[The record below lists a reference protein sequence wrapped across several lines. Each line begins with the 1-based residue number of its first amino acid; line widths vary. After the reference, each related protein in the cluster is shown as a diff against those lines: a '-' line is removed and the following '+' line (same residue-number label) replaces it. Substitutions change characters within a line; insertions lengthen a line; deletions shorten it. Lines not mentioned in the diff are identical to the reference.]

1 MIGALKEQIE
11 GTTWGIK
18 NIVPDLDDK
27 DPKHFSSEWQ
37 LSFDQCSNSDNP
49 LKGSLVLTIRNL
61 AWGIRARSFYFHRPY
76 LLRNRDWCVKRKEK
90 QRTHWLNNWAS
101 PKPSTGK
108 SKERRETGK
117 LAGRT
122 LEGFWITSVKNN
134 STKVLQRRNHI

>member
-1 MIGALKEQIE
+1 MR
-11 GTTWGIK
+11 
-18 NIVPDLDDK
+18 
-27 DPKHFSSEWQ
+27 
-37 LSFDQCSNSDNP
+37 DQKYCSRSRRQGSKTLLIRVTAKLWPMQQFDNP
-49 LKGSLVLTIRNL
+49 LKVSLVVTIRNL
-61 AWGIRARSFYFHRPY
+61 AWGIRARSLYFHRPY

-122 LEGFWITSVKNN
+122 LEGLWITSVKNN